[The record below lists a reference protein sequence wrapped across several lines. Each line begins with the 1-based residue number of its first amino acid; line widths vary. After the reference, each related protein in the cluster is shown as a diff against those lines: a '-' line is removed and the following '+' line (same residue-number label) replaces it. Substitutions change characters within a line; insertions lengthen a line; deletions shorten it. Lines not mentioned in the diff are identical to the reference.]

1 MINYF
6 FKNSVKACGLAT
18 LDFKLNLVS
27 CGIALEFFAQ
37 KMEIEIEVNRRLQ
50 ILLEKLMMVENR
62 ISILSRRVA
71 QLEQEMD
78 TSIEEEDSSED
89 TSGSDIEV
97 IYPAGICYFVSKVVM
112 GKAFIRSTY
121 NPLILFHLIG
131 PDNME
136 AEDES

>member
-1 MINYF
+1 VVWQPWILNII
-6 FKNSVKACGLAT
+6 VLAVESY
-18 LDFKLNLVS
+18 LNFS
-27 CGIALEFFAQ
+27 AQ

-50 ILLEKLMMVENR
+50 ILLDKLMMVENR

-97 IYPAGICYFVSKVVM
+97 IYPAGICYFC
-112 GKAFIRSTY
+112 F
-121 NPLILFHLIG
+121 
-131 PDNME
+131 
-136 AEDES
+136 